1 MELFWSAF
9 LPDFP
14 AFGVDTE
21 DTVYLSVFSPDGGK
35 CEENP
40 DENTD
45 SFYAVYKTGFD
56 DITITFTDQKNG
68 RWLEIE
74 NKA

>member
-1 MELFWSAF
+1 M
-9 LPDFP
+9 
-14 AFGVDTE
+14 DTE